1 MGSGSVPGSAAST
14 TSVSG
19 VSSSAPVPFAKA
31 GSRQLHTKISAK
43 HNASTRLASG
53 SFFAVCFARFL
64 RIFHALLWDRV
75 DRVRGRVHSRCLA
88 TKKSRIRTPPV
99 TAVLNAAELSSGF
112 LAFPSEECQHK
123 RLQALRPRLTPGL
136 PKFSVL
142 RDVPGCWYYPT
153 QSGMQKVSFGGGALI
168 FPPGHPALALALFYQ
183 IWPCPRKCPNG
194 HKNGICACFYPKS
207 AISCRDCPTNPPKSL
222 CTPPTKSYKFVS
234 ANPCKT
240 DAGRINKYDYSG
252 CVGGSFWNFIRFRDS
267 RKWCETSPSSSL
279 RSMPLSPFGTCVPPP
294 PAGGVF
300 PSRGGFGIPS
310 RFPANANQFHRKRNL
325 FAKGSPTRGAGE
337 RMRD

>member
-1 MGSGSVPGSAAST
+1 MPSFGLE
-14 TSVSG
+14 SG
-19 VSSSAPVPFAKA
+19 VVS
-31 GSRQLHTKISAK
+31 I
-43 HNASTRLASG
+43 
-53 SFFAVCFARFL
+53 
-64 RIFHALLWDRV
+64 
-75 DRVRGRVHSRCLA
+75 SRCLA

-112 LAFPSEECQHK
+112 LAFSSGECQHK

-142 RDVPGCWYYPT
+142 RGVPGCWYYPT

-183 IWPCPRKCPNG
+183 IWPCPCKCPNG
-194 HKNGICACFYPKS
+194 HKNGICVCFYPKS

-240 DAGRINKYDYSG
+240 DAGRINKYDCSG
-252 CVGGSFWNFIRFRDS
+252 YVGGSFWNFIRFRDFP
-267 RKWCETSPSSSL
+267 ETL
-279 RSMPLSPFGTCVPPP
+279 
-294 PAGGVF
+294 
-300 PSRGGFGIPS
+300 
-310 RFPANANQFHRKRNL
+310 RNL
-325 FAKGSPTRGAGE
+325 SVIFAHARCHLPYEGE
-337 RMRD
+337 ALVLP

>member
-1 MGSGSVPGSAAST
+1 MP
-14 TSVSG
+14 
-19 VSSSAPVPFAKA
+19 
-31 GSRQLHTKISAK
+31 R
-43 HNASTRLASG
+43 N
-53 SFFAVCFARFL
+53 
-64 RIFHALLWDRV
+64 
-75 DRVRGRVHSRCLA
+75 
-88 TKKSRIRTPPV
+88 KKGRIRTPPV

-112 LAFPSEECQHK
+112 LAFPSGECQHK

-183 IWPCPRKCPNG
+183 IWPCPCKCPNG
-194 HKNGICACFYPKS
+194 HKNGICGCFYPKS

-240 DAGRINKYDYSG
+240 DAGRINKYDYTG
-252 CVGGSFWNFIRFRDS
+252 CVGGSFWNFIRFRDFPEALQNLS
-267 RKWCETSPSSSL
+267 VIFASLDATSPVRRGFGSPFCFQADSIGFIENEISLPRAPLPGELASGCETERL
-279 RSMPLSPFGTCVPPP
+279 D
-294 PAGGVF
+294 
-300 PSRGGFGIPS
+300 
-310 RFPANANQFHRKRNL
+310 
-325 FAKGSPTRGAGE
+325 KGRL
-337 RMRD
+337 

>member
-1 MGSGSVPGSAAST
+1 MP
-14 TSVSG
+14 
-19 VSSSAPVPFAKA
+19 
-31 GSRQLHTKISAK
+31 R
-43 HNASTRLASG
+43 N
-53 SFFAVCFARFL
+53 
-64 RIFHALLWDRV
+64 
-75 DRVRGRVHSRCLA
+75 
-88 TKKSRIRTPPV
+88 KKSRIRTPPV

-112 LAFPSEECQHK
+112 LAFPSGECQHK

-183 IWPCPRKCPNG
+183 IWPCPCKCPNG
-194 HKNGICACFYPKS
+194 HKNGICGCFYPKS

-240 DAGRINKYDYSG
+240 DAGRINKYDYTG
-252 CVGGSFWNFIRFRDS
+252 CVGGSFWNFIRFRDFP
-267 RKWCETSPSSSL
+267 ETS
-279 RSMPLSPFGTCVPPP
+279 R
-294 PAGGVF
+294 
-300 PSRGGFGIPS
+300 
-310 RFPANANQFHRKRNL
+310 NAK
-325 FAKGSPTRGAGE
+325 ASPTRKDSPGRGRWHASAE
-337 RMRD
+337 RGQWHRAKRR

>member
-1 MGSGSVPGSAAST
+1 MDSGSVPGAAAST

-64 RIFHALLWDRV
+64 RIFHALLWC
-75 DRVRGRVHSRCLA
+75 RVRGRVHSRCLA
-88 TKKSRIRTPPV
+88 IKKSRIRTPPV

-112 LAFPSEECQHK
+112 LAFSSGECQHK

-194 HKNGICACFYPKS
+194 HKNGICGCFYPKS
-207 AISCRDCPTNPPKSL
+207 AISCRDCPTDPPKSL

-234 ANPCKT
+234 ANPCET
-240 DAGRINKYDYSG
+240 DAGRINKYDCSG
-252 CVGGSFWNFIRFRDS
+252 CVRGSFWNFIRFRDF
-267 RKWCETSPSSSL
+267 RKRCETSPSSSL
-279 RSMPLSPFGTCVPPP
+279 TLDATSPV
-294 PAGGVF
+294 
-300 PSRGGFGIPS
+300 RRGFGIP
-310 RFPANANQFHRKRNL
+310 
-325 FAKGSPTRGAGE
+325 
-337 RMRD
+337 